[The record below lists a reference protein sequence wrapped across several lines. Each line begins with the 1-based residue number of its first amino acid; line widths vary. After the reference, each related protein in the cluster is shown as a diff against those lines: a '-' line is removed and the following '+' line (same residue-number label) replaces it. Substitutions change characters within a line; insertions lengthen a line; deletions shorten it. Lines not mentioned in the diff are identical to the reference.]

1 MSAENTCLGLFCSHE
16 EVWGVSEF
24 SERSG
29 QWEGETGLGGE
40 PAFRLTSQLKG
51 LAAISKLLWDL
62 LDPVF

>member
-1 MSAENTCLGLFCSHE
+1 M
-16 EVWGVSEF
+16 SEF

-51 LAAISKLLWDL
+51 LAAVSKLLWDL